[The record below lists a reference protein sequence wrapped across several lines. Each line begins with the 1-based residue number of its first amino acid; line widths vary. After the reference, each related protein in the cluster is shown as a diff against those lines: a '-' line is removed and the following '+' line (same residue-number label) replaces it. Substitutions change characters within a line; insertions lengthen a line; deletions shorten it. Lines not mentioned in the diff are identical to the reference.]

1 MSYLNTTEREYT
13 MPDRLKNKRV
23 LLTQADDFM
32 GPITAE
38 VFTEEGAK
46 VIADTHDLSVPG
58 ACEAAGAVRLARRA
72 GRDEQNFSRL
82 SASPNGLL
90 YRFGSFPKGCDS
102 DWDWREPCCT

>member
-1 MSYLNTTEREYT
+1 

-46 VIADTHDLSVPG
+46 
-58 ACEAAGAVRLARRA
+58 RA
-72 GRDEQNFSRL
+72 GRL
-82 SASPNGLL
+82 
-90 YRFGSFPKGCDS
+90 
-102 DWDWREPCCT
+102 